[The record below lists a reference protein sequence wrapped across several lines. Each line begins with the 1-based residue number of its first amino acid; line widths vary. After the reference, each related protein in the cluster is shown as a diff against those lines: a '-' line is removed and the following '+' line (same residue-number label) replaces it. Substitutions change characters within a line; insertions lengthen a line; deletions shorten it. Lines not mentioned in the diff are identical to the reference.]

1 MTFEVTP
8 QDNCLYFLKIIILRR
23 FSCWLEADTG
33 MQLEN
38 LLTLRLVAN
47 WGILAFVQLQASI
60 EQIDHLGRWRDKEN
74 SVYRELSTLSLPFA
88 LDDC

>member
-47 WGILAFVQLQASI
+47 WGYPCLC
-60 EQIDHLGRWRDKEN
+60 
-74 SVYRELSTLSLPFA
+74 STPGFHWTNRSSW
-88 LDDC
+88 